1 MSECSLIYDAG
12 LPPTPTVSEN
22 SPSAPESGRARAS
35 ALPPEE
41 RRARI
46 VAATLPLILEHG
58 SAVTTRQIAEAAGIA
73 EGTIFRAF
81 PDKDSLLAAVLQSA
95 LDSAGTDAALD
106 AIDPTLALEPRVI
119 AAVEIVRRRV
129 ADIMRIRTAIEMMQS
144 TSSALAVQQQSTDL
158 SKIAKVFEPDRAS
171 LRRSPMEAAHLLRG
185 LTIAGTHPALLLEAP
200 LTSEEIVSV
209 LLDGIRANHTD
220 NPVPAN
226 QDRELPC

>member
-1 MSECSLIYDAG
+1 MPA
-12 LPPTPTVSEN
+12 TPTVSE
-22 SPSAPESGRARAS
+22 SAPIVAETGRSRAS

-58 SAVTTRQIAEAAGIA
+58 SSVTTRQIAEAAGIA

-81 PDKDSLLAAVLQSA
+81 PDKDSLLGAVLGSA
-95 LDSAGTDAALD
+95 LDSSATDAALD
-106 AIDPTLALEPRVI
+106 AIDPSLPLEPRVI

-129 ADIMRIRTAIEMMQS
+129 ADIMRIRTAIEMMRS
-144 TSSALAVQQQSTDL
+144 TGSALAVQQQSTDL
-158 SKIAKVFEPDRAS
+158 SKIAKVFEPDRDS

-209 LLDGIRANHTD
+209 LLDGIRTATTTTNAD
-220 NPVPAN
+220 DSGPAVWE
-226 QDRELPC
+226 RGLPC